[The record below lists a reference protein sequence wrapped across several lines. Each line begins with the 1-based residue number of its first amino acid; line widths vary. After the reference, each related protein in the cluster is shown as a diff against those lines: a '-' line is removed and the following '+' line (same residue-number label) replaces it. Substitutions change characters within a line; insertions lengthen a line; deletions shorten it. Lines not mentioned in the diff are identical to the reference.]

1 MRKTFST
8 PNPERHAKACRA
20 QGVRGMALIEALV
33 ASAVLGIGLAGA
45 TRLMLHA
52 LQTASDTRQ
61 NAVAHALAVDAM
73 ECHQSGRADC
83 PLSTRVTVQGTTY
96 TLQSQLQPR
105 ADPALVDLQVRAQWP
120 ALGRIPAGVNG
131 AAGASG
137 QRMGELVLHTSRD
150 EIPAWVDQE
159 GRDL

>member
-8 PNPERHAKACRA
+8 PNPARHAKACRA
-20 QGVRGMALIEALV
+20 QGERGMALIEALV

-45 TRLMLHA
+45 TRLTMHA

-83 PLSTRVTVQGTTY
+83 PLTTRVTVQGTAY

-105 ADPALVDLQVRAQWP
+105 PDLALVDLQVRAQWP

-131 AAGASG
+131 AEGASG
-137 QRMGELVLHTSRD
+137 QRMGELVLYTSRD
-150 EIPAWVDQE
+150 EVPAWV
-159 GRDL
+159 GVSSP